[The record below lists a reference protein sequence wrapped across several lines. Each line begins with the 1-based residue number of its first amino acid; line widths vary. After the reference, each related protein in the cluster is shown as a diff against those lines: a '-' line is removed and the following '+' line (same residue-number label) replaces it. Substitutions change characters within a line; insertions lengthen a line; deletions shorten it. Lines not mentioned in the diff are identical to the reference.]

1 MWKVS
6 KRKSQ
11 GSVVDLQHYWMLYYW
26 MVILPNELR
35 TSKEKKKGNKFGFG
49 HAEFGVPLGYVGGKS
64 LDHTHKFGNH

>member
-1 MWKVS
+1 ME
-6 KRKSQ
+6 
-11 GSVVDLQHYWMLYYW
+11 
-26 MVILPNELR
+26 VILPNELR